1 MNIAT
6 IIFPVINA
14 IGVVCLSSAYAVIA
28 ILAMAVA
35 IILVV
40 KGIKI
45 KKQIN
50 ALSVQFFKNENK
62 STSEAL
68 AAFKE
73 RFKSQ
78 EENLEKAIKELESLG
93 KNEYNHVSQNIQGPL
108 GDALTNLQSRLAAIK
123 LQESQQ
129 NWLVQGMAELGRIK
143 GNNISQE
150 DYAYQTINFVIKYL
164 SANQGGFFGMNEDK
178 KNLKLLA
185 AYAYGRKK
193 YRAEDLVIEVG
204 CGLLGQSVLERD
216 IIYMTNLPKD
226 YLKIT
231 SGLGEATPRCIAI
244 VPLFYRDL
252 AYGVLEI
259 ASFQVLE
266 EYQKEFLRK
275 ASAVIA
281 SELSN
286 VNNQIQT
293 KKLLDQAQDQ
303 AHQLS
308 SQEEELRQSM
318 EEMSATQEE
327 MRRKEI
333 ALEEK
338 LEEIEAERAKNVAI
352 LESCADGV
360 ISFNELGHIE
370 FTNVAAQDM
379 LGFVKEELLDKTV
392 EGLLGILI
400 NYDKSGQPQLLAR
413 TGNQITSRTE
423 VNTIDRFGNEVSL
436 LITAARVKVR
446 GKSLFTL
453 FAQKISVDLF

>member
-6 IIFPVINA
+6 IQFPVINA
-14 IGVVCLSSAYAVIA
+14 IGVVCLSSAYAAIA
-28 ILAMAVA
+28 MLALGLA
-35 IILVV
+35 IILVI

-45 KKQIN
+45 RKQIKE
-50 ALSVQFFKNENK
+50 LSIQFFKNENK
-62 STSEAL
+62 NALEAL
-68 AAFKE
+68 VAFKE
-73 RFKSQ
+73 RFTVQ

-93 KNEYNHVSQNIQGPL
+93 NNESNHISQHIQGPL
-108 GDALTNLQSRLAAIK
+108 GDALANLQSRLAAIK
-123 LQESQQ
+123 LQESHQ

-143 GNNISQE
+143 GNTISQE

-178 KNLKLLA
+178 KSLKLLA

-231 SGLGEATPRCIAI
+231 SGLGEATPRCIAM
-244 VPLFYRDL
+244 VPLFYRDM

-266 EYQKEFLRK
+266 EYQKEFLRR
-275 ASAVIA
+275 ASGMIA

-333 ALEEK
+333 ALEDK

-379 LGFVKEELLDKTV
+379 LGFMKEELLDKTV

-400 NYDKSGQPQLLAR
+400 NYDKSGQPQLLSR

>member
-1 MNIAT
+1 MNIVA
-6 IIFPVINA
+6 ILFPVVNA
-14 IGVVCLSSAYAVIA
+14 EADMCPSSAYAVVA
-28 ILAMAVA
+28 GLAMALT
-35 IILVV
+35 IFLMI
-40 KGIKI
+40 KGERTRR
-45 KKQIN
+45 QIN
-50 ALSVQFFKNENK
+50 ELSGEFLKNESKNISK
-62 STSEAL
+62 AL
-68 AAFKE
+68 VAFKE
-73 RFKSQ
+73 RLTLQ
-78 EENLEKAIKELESLG
+78 EENMAKAIKELESLG
-93 KNEYNHVSQNIQGPL
+93 KNESNHESQNIQGPL
-108 GDALTNLQSRLAAIK
+108 GDALAHLQTRLAAIK
-123 LQESQQ
+123 QQEAQQ
-129 NWLVQGMAELGRIK
+129 NWLVRGLAELGRIK
-143 GNNISQE
+143 GNNLSKE
-150 DYAYQTINFVIKYL
+150 DYAFQTINFIIKYL
-164 SANQGGFFGMNEDK
+164 GANQGGFFGMSEDK
-178 KNLKLLA
+178 KSLKQLA
-185 AYAYGRKK
+185 AYAYRRKK
-193 YRAEDLVIEVG
+193 YRAEDLIIEVG

-226 YLKIT
+226 YVKIT
-231 SGLGEATPRCIAI
+231 SGLGEATPRCLAI
-244 VPLFYRDL
+244 VPLFYRDS
-252 AYGVLEI
+252 AHGVIEI
-259 ASFQVLE
+259 ASFQILE

-275 ASAVIA
+275 ASEVIA

-286 VNNQIQT
+286 VTQQIET
-293 KKLLDQAQDQ
+293 KRLLDQAQDQ

-333 ALEEK
+333 ALEDK

-379 LGFVKEELLDKTV
+379 LGFMKEELLTKTV

-400 NYDKSGQPQLLAR
+400 KYDKAGQPQLLAR

-423 VNTIDRFGNEVSL
+423 VNTHDRFGNEVSL